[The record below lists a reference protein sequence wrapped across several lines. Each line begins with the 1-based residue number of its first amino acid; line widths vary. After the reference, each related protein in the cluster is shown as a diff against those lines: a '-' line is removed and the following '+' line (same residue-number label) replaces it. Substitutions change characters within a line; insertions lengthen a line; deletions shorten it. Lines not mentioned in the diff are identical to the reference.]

1 MPFAVYVL
9 GLAVFAQG
17 TSEFMLSGLL
27 SGIAADLD
35 VSLSAAGLLT
45 SAFAVG
51 MVVGAPLM
59 ALFSRAW
66 PRRRALLLFLAVF
79 VAVHAVGALTSS
91 YGVLLATRF
100 VGALANAG
108 FWAVALS
115 TAVAMVPGRLKGR
128 AAAVVVGG
136 VTIACV
142 VGVPAGA
149 VLGEQWGWRS
159 AFWAVAIV
167 SLPAFAAVLRA
178 IPGDRGG
185 RGDRPRRGCVE
196 GDAAAVPGPASG
208 SVPGSASGSVP
219 GAASGS
225 VPGPASA
232 SVPGP
237 ALVSVRDELRV
248 LTGPRLRPVL
258 LTMALVQGATFCTFS
273 YLEPL
278 LTRETGLGAGWV
290 PAALALFGAGAF
302 AGVTL
307 AGRYADARPLAVVA
321 TGMAGLTAGWSAL
334 ALTAGSP
341 VLALAL
347 VPLLGLL
354 AFGTGTALIT
364 RVLGLATGAST
375 LAGAFSTA
383 AFNLGAT
390 LGPWAGGLAL
400 DAGFGYRAP
409 VAVSAL
415 LMVAALLVAATT
427 AKSRRSRAGERRLSA
442 VNRCARGRR
451 GSRGERPGTRW

>member
-27 SGIAADLD
+27 SGIAADLG

-59 ALFSRAW
+59 ALFSRTW

-79 VAVHAVGALTSS
+79 VAVHAVGALTPG

-115 TAVAMVPGRLKGR
+115 AAVAMVPDRLKGR

-149 VLGEQWGWRS
+149 VLGERWGWRS

-167 SLPAFAAVLRA
+167 SLPAFVAVLRTV
-178 IPGDRGG
+178 PGGGGG
-185 RGDRPRRGCVE
+185 RGGADA
-196 GDAAAVPGPASG
+196 GDATVP
-208 SVPGSASGSVP
+208 
-219 GAASGS
+219 
-225 VPGPASA
+225 A
-232 SVPGP
+232 SVPVP
-237 ALVSVRDELRV
+237 APVSVRDELRV

-258 LTMALVQGATFCTFS
+258 LTMALVQGATFCAFS

-290 PAALALFGAGAF
+290 PVSLALFGAGAF
-302 AGVTL
+302 AGVTV
-307 AGRYADARPLAVVA
+307 AGRFADAHPVAVVA
-321 TGMAGLTAGWSAL
+321 TGMAALTVGWSAL

-341 VLALAL
+341 VLTL
-347 VPLLGLL
+347 VLIPLLGLL

-364 RVLGLATGAST
+364 RVLGLAPGAPT
-375 LAGAFSTA
+375 LAGAFSTT

-390 LGPWAGGLAL
+390 VGPWAGGLAL
-400 DAGFGYRAP
+400 DAGFGHRAP
-409 VAVSAL
+409 VGVSAA
-415 LMVAALLVAATT
+415 LMVLALLVAATT
-427 AKSRRSRAGERRLSA
+427 AKSRRPRAGERRLSA

-451 GSRGERPGTRW
+451 GSPGERPGTRL

>member
-27 SGIAADLD
+27 SGIAADLG

-79 VAVHAVGALTSS
+79 VAVHVAGALTPG

-115 TAVAMVPGRLKGR
+115 TAVAMVPDRLKGR

-149 VLGEQWGWRS
+149 VLGESWGWRS

-167 SLPAFAAVLRA
+167 SLPAFVAVLRTV
-178 IPGDRGG
+178 PGG
-185 RGDRPRRGCVE
+185 RGGTDG
-196 GDAAAVPGPASG
+196 
-208 SVPGSASGSVP
+208 
-219 GAASGS
+219 GAD
-225 VPGPASA
+225 P
-232 SVPGP
+232 
-237 ALVSVRDELRV
+237 VSVQDELRV

-258 LTMALVQGATFCTFS
+258 LTMALVQGATFCAFS

-290 PAALALFGAGAF
+290 PVSLALFGAGAF
-302 AGVTL
+302 AGVTV
-307 AGRYADARPLAVVA
+307 AGRFADAHPVAVVA
-321 TGMAGLTAGWSAL
+321 TGMAALTVGWSAL
-334 ALTAGSP
+334 ASTAGSP
-341 VLALAL
+341 VLTLAL
-347 VPLLGLL
+347 IPLLGLL

-364 RVLGLATGAST
+364 RVLGLAPGAPT
-375 LAGAFSTA
+375 LAGAFSTT

-390 LGPWAGGLAL
+390 VGPWAGGLAL

-409 VAVSAL
+409 VGVSAA
-415 LMVAALLVAATT
+415 LMVLALLVAATT

-451 GSRGERPGTRW
+451 GSPGEHPGTRL

>member
-27 SGIAADLD
+27 SGIAADLG

-51 MVVGAPLM
+51 MVVGAPVM
-59 ALFSRAW
+59 ALAGRTW

-115 TAVAMVPGRLKGR
+115 TAVAMVPDRLKGR

-136 VTIACV
+136 VTVACV

-149 VLGEQWGWRS
+149 VLGERWGWRS

-167 SLPAFAAVLRA
+167 SLPAFLAVLRS
-178 IPGDRGG
+178 IPGG
-185 RGDRPRRGCVE
+185 RGGT
-196 GDAAAVPGPASG
+196 DA
-208 SVPGSASGSVP
+208 
-219 GAASGS
+219 GAASF
-225 VPGPASA
+225 
-232 SVPGP
+232 
-237 ALVSVRDELRV
+237 SVRDELRV

-278 LTRETGLGAGWV
+278 LTRESGLSAGWV
-290 PAALALFGAGAF
+290 PVALALFGAGAF
-302 AGVTL
+302 AGVTV
-307 AGRYADARPLAVVA
+307 AGRYADAHPVAVVA
-321 TGMAGLTAGWSAL
+321 TGMAALTVGWSAL

-364 RVLGLATGAST
+364 QVLSLAPGAPT
-375 LAGAFSTA
+375 LAGASSTT

-390 LGPWAGGLAL
+390 VGPWAGGLAL
-400 DAGFGYRAP
+400 GAGFGYRAP
-409 VAVSAL
+409 VGVSAL

-427 AKSRRSRAGERRLSA
+427 AKSRRPRAGERRLS
-442 VNRCARGRR
+442 
-451 GSRGERPGTRW
+451 GTRL

>member
-27 SGIAADLD
+27 SGIAADLG

-79 VAVHAVGALTSS
+79 VAVHVAGALTPG

-115 TAVAMVPGRLKGR
+115 TAVAMVPDRLKGR

-149 VLGEQWGWRS
+149 VLGESWGWRS

-167 SLPAFAAVLRA
+167 SLPAFVAVLRTV
-178 IPGDRGG
+178 PGG
-185 RGDRPRRGCVE
+185 RGGTDV
-196 GDAAAVPGPASG
+196 
-208 SVPGSASGSVP
+208 
-219 GAASGS
+219 GAD
-225 VPGPASA
+225 P
-232 SVPGP
+232 
-237 ALVSVRDELRV
+237 VSVRDELRV

-258 LTMALVQGATFCTFS
+258 LTMALVQGATFCAFS

-290 PAALALFGAGAF
+290 PVSLALFGAGAF
-302 AGVTL
+302 AGVTV
-307 AGRYADARPLAVVA
+307 AGRFADAHPVAVVA
-321 TGMAGLTAGWSAL
+321 TGMAALTVGWSAL
-334 ALTAGSP
+334 ASAAGSP
-341 VLALAL
+341 VLTLAL
-347 VPLLGLL
+347 IPLLGLL

-364 RVLGLATGAST
+364 RVLGLAPGAPT
-375 LAGAFSTA
+375 LAGAFSTT

-390 LGPWAGGLAL
+390 VGPWAGGLAL

-409 VAVSAL
+409 VGVSAA
-415 LMVAALLVAATT
+415 LMVLALLVAATT
-427 AKSRRSRAGERRLSA
+427 AKSRRPRAGERRLSA

-451 GSRGERPGTRW
+451 GSPGERPGTRL

>member
-51 MVVGAPLM
+51 MVLGAPVM
-59 ALFSRAW
+59 ALAGRTW

-79 VAVHAVGALTSS
+79 VAAHAVGALTPG

-115 TAVAMVPGRLKGR
+115 TAVAMVPDRLKGR
-128 AAAVVVGG
+128 ATAVVVGG

-149 VLGEQWGWRS
+149 VLGERWGWRS

-167 SLPAFAAVLRA
+167 SLPAFLAVLRSV
-178 IPGDRGG
+178 PSGRGG
-185 RGDRPRRGCVE
+185 TDV
-196 GDAAAVPGPASG
+196 
-208 SVPGSASGSVP
+208 
-219 GAASGS
+219 GAD
-225 VPGPASA
+225 P
-232 SVPGP
+232 
-237 ALVSVRDELRV
+237 VSVRDELRV

-290 PAALALFGAGAF
+290 PVALALFGAGAF
-302 AGVTL
+302 AGVTA
-307 AGRYADARPLAVVA
+307 AGRYADAHPVAVVA
-321 TGMAGLTAGWSAL
+321 TGMAALTVGWSAL

-364 RVLGLATGAST
+364 RVLGLAPEAPT
-375 LAGAFSTA
+375 LAGAFSTT

-390 LGPWAGGLAL
+390 VGPWAGGLAL
-400 DAGFGYRAP
+400 DAGFGHRAP
-409 VAVSAL
+409 VGVSAL
-415 LMVAALLVAATT
+415 LMAAALLVAATT
-427 AKSRRSRAGERRLSA
+427 AKSRRPRAGERRLSA
-442 VNRCARGRR
+442 VNRSARRRR
-451 GSRGERPGTRW
+451 GSPGEHPGTRL

>member
-27 SGIAADLD
+27 SGIAADLG
-35 VSLSAAGLLT
+35 VSFSAAGLLT

-79 VAVHAVGALTSS
+79 VAVHVVGALTPG

-115 TAVAMVPGRLKGR
+115 TAVAMVPDRLKGR

-149 VLGEQWGWRS
+149 VLGESWGWRS

-167 SLPAFAAVLRA
+167 SLPAFVAVLRTV
-178 IPGDRGG
+178 PGG
-185 RGDRPRRGCVE
+185 RGGTDV
-196 GDAAAVPGPASG
+196 DADP
-208 SVPGSASGSVP
+208 
-219 GAASGS
+219 
-225 VPGPASA
+225 
-232 SVPGP
+232 
-237 ALVSVRDELRV
+237 VSVRDEVRV

-258 LTMALVQGATFCTFS
+258 LTMALVQGATFCAFS

-278 LTRETGLGAGWV
+278 LTRETGLGAGLV
-290 PAALALFGAGAF
+290 PVSLALFGAGAF
-302 AGVTL
+302 AGVTV
-307 AGRYADARPLAVVA
+307 AGRFADDHPVAVVA
-321 TGMAGLTAGWSAL
+321 TGLAALTAGWSAL

-341 VLALAL
+341 VLTLAL
-347 VPLLGLL
+347 IPLLGLL

-364 RVLGLATGAST
+364 RVLGLAPGAPT
-375 LAGAFSTA
+375 LAGAFSTT

-390 LGPWAGGLAL
+390 VGPWAGGLAL

-409 VAVSAL
+409 VGVSAA
-415 LMVAALLVAATT
+415 LMVLALLVAATT
-427 AKSRRSRAGERRLSA
+427 AKSRRPRAGERRLSA

-451 GSRGERPGTRW
+451 GSPGERPGTRL

>member
-27 SGIAADLD
+27 SGIAADLG

-79 VAVHAVGALTSS
+79 VAVHVVGALTPG

-115 TAVAMVPGRLKGR
+115 TAVAMVPDRLKGR

-149 VLGEQWGWRS
+149 VLGESWGWRS

-167 SLPAFAAVLRA
+167 SLPAFVAVLRTV
-178 IPGDRGG
+178 PGG
-185 RGDRPRRGCVE
+185 RGGTDV
-196 GDAAAVPGPASG
+196 DADP
-208 SVPGSASGSVP
+208 
-219 GAASGS
+219 
-225 VPGPASA
+225 
-232 SVPGP
+232 
-237 ALVSVRDELRV
+237 VSVREEVRV

-258 LTMALVQGATFCTFS
+258 LTMALVQGATFCAFS

-290 PAALALFGAGAF
+290 PVSLALFGAGAF
-302 AGVTL
+302 AGVTV
-307 AGRYADARPLAVVA
+307 AGRFADARPVAVVA
-321 TGMAGLTAGWSAL
+321 TGLAALTVGWSAL

-341 VLALAL
+341 VLTLAL
-347 VPLLGLL
+347 IPLLGLL

-364 RVLGLATGAST
+364 RVLGLAPGAPT
-375 LAGAFSTA
+375 LAGAFSTT

-390 LGPWAGGLAL
+390 VGPWAGGLAL

-409 VAVSAL
+409 LGVSAA
-415 LMVAALLVAATT
+415 LMVLALLVAATT
-427 AKSRRSRAGERRLSA
+427 AKSRRPRAGERRLSA

-451 GSRGERPGTRW
+451 GSPGERPGTRL

>member
-51 MVVGAPLM
+51 MVLGAPVM
-59 ALFSRAW
+59 ALAGRTW

-79 VAVHAVGALTSS
+79 VAAHAVGALTPG

-115 TAVAMVPGRLKGR
+115 TAVAMVPDRLKGR
-128 AAAVVVGG
+128 ATAVVVGG

-149 VLGEQWGWRS
+149 VLGERWGWRS

-167 SLPAFAAVLRA
+167 SLPAFLAVLRSV
-178 IPGDRGG
+178 PGG
-185 RGDRPRRGCVE
+185 RGGTDV
-196 GDAAAVPGPASG
+196 
-208 SVPGSASGSVP
+208 
-219 GAASGS
+219 GAD
-225 VPGPASA
+225 P
-232 SVPGP
+232 
-237 ALVSVRDELRV
+237 VSVRDELRV

-290 PAALALFGAGAF
+290 PVALALFGAGAF
-302 AGVTL
+302 AGVTA
-307 AGRYADARPLAVVA
+307 AGRYADAHPVAVVA
-321 TGMAGLTAGWSAL
+321 TGMAALTVGWSAL

-364 RVLGLATGAST
+364 RVLGLAPEAPT
-375 LAGAFSTA
+375 LAGAFSTT

-390 LGPWAGGLAL
+390 VGPWAGGLAL
-400 DAGFGYRAP
+400 DAGFGHRAP
-409 VAVSAL
+409 VGVSAL
-415 LMVAALLVAATT
+415 LMAAALLVAATT
-427 AKSRRSRAGERRLSA
+427 AKSRRPRAGERRLSA
-442 VNRCARGRR
+442 VNRSARRRR
-451 GSRGERPGTRW
+451 GSPGEHPGTRL

>member
-27 SGIAADLD
+27 TGIAADLD

-149 VLGEQWGWRS
+149 VLGERWGWRS

-185 RGDRPRRGCVE
+185 RRGRPRRDCVE

-208 SVPGSASGSVP
+208 SVPGA
-219 GAASGS
+219 
-225 VPGPASA
+225 VPGPVPA

-237 ALVSVRDELRV
+237 GLVSVRDELRV

-364 RVLGLATGAST
+364 RVLGLATGAPT

-409 VAVSAL
+409 VGVSAA
-415 LMVAALLVAATT
+415 LMALALLVAATT

-451 GSRGERPGTRW
+451 GSPGERPGTRW

>member
-27 SGIAADLD
+27 SGIAADLG

-66 PRRRALLLFLAVF
+66 PRRRALLLFLALF
-79 VAVHAVGALTSS
+79 VAAHAVGALTPG

-115 TAVAMVPGRLKGR
+115 TAVAMVPDRLKGR

-149 VLGEQWGWRS
+149 VLGERWGWRS

-167 SLPAFAAVLRA
+167 SLPAFLAVLRTV
-178 IPGDRGG
+178 PGG
-185 RGDRPRRGCVE
+185 RGGTDV
-196 GDAAAVPGPASG
+196 
-208 SVPGSASGSVP
+208 
-219 GAASGS
+219 GAD
-225 VPGPASA
+225 P
-232 SVPGP
+232 
-237 ALVSVRDELRV
+237 VSVRDELRV

-258 LTMALVQGATFCTFS
+258 LTMALVQGATFCAFS

-278 LTRETGLGAGWV
+278 LTRETGLDAEWV
-290 PAALALFGAGAF
+290 PVSLALFGAGAF
-302 AGVTL
+302 AGVTV
-307 AGRYADARPLAVVA
+307 AGRFADAHPVAVVA
-321 TGMAGLTAGWSAL
+321 TGMAALTVGWSAL

-341 VLALAL
+341 VLTLAL
-347 VPLLGLL
+347 IPLLGLL

-364 RVLGLATGAST
+364 RVLGLAPGAPT
-375 LAGAFSTA
+375 LSGAFSTT

-390 LGPWAGGLAL
+390 VGPWAGGLAL

-409 VAVSAL
+409 VGVSAA
-415 LMVAALLVAATT
+415 LMVLALLVASTT

-451 GSRGERPGTRW
+451 GSPGERPGTRL

>member
-27 SGIAADLD
+27 SGIAADLG

-208 SVPGSASGSVP
+208 SVPG
-219 GAASGS
+219 AASGS
-225 VPGPASA
+225 VPGPVPA

-364 RVLGLATGAST
+364 RVLGLATGAPT

-451 GSRGERPGTRW
+451 GSPGERPGTRW

>member
-79 VAVHAVGALTSS
+79 VAVHAVGALTPG
-91 YGVLLATRF
+91 YGVLLASRF

-115 TAVAMVPGRLKGR
+115 TAVAMVPDRLKGR
-128 AAAVVVGG
+128 ATAVVVGG
-136 VTIACV
+136 VTVACV

-149 VLGEQWGWRS
+149 LLGERWGWRS

-167 SLPAFAAVLRA
+167 SLPAFLAVLRT
-178 IPGDRGG
+178 IPGG
-185 RGDRPRRGCVE
+185 RGDRRARG
-196 GDAAAVPGPASG
+196 GTDAGTAPVSEATPASKAT
-208 SVPGSASGSVP
+208 PAP
-219 GAASGS
+219 EAAS
-225 VPGPASA
+225 
-232 SVPGP
+232 
-237 ALVSVRDELRV
+237 VSVRDELRV
-248 LTGPRLRPVL
+248 LTGPRLRRVL

-290 PAALALFGAGAF
+290 PVALTLFGAGAF
-302 AGVTL
+302 AGVTV
-307 AGRYADARPLAVVA
+307 AGRFADARPVAVVA
-321 TGMAGLTAGWSAL
+321 TGMAALAVGWAAL
-334 ALTAGSP
+334 ALAAGSP
-341 VLALAL
+341 VLTLAL

-364 RVLGLATGAST
+364 RVLGLAPGAPT
-375 LAGAFSTA
+375 LAGAFSTT

-390 LGPWAGGLAL
+390 VGPWAGGLAL
-400 DAGFGYRAP
+400 DAGFGHRAP
-409 VAVSAL
+409 AGVSAL

-427 AKSRRSRAGERRLSA
+427 AKSRRPRAGERRLSA
-442 VNRCARGRR
+442 VNRGARGR
-451 GSRGERPGTRW
+451 W

>member
-1 MPFAVYVL
+1 MPIAVYVL

-51 MVVGAPLM
+51 MVVGAPVM
-59 ALFSRAW
+59 ALSSRTW

-79 VAVHAVGALTSS
+79 VAVHAAGALTPG

-115 TAVAMVPGRLKGR
+115 TAVAMVPDRLKGR

-136 VTIACV
+136 VTVACV

-149 VLGEQWGWRS
+149 VLGERWGWRS

-167 SLPAFAAVLRA
+167 SLPAFLAVWRSV
-178 IPGDRGG
+178 PGGGG
-185 RGDRPRRGCVE
+185 RGATAG
-196 GDAAAVPGPASG
+196 GAASVSAPAPVPGPA
-208 SVPGSASGSVP
+208 P
-219 GAASGS
+219 
-225 VPGPASA
+225 
-232 SVPGP
+232 
-237 ALVSVRDELRV
+237 VSVRDELRV
-248 LTGPRLRPVL
+248 LFGPRLRPVL

-290 PAALALFGAGAF
+290 PVALALFGAGAF
-302 AGVTL
+302 AGVTA
-307 AGRYADARPLAVVA
+307 AGRYADAHPVAVVA
-321 TGMAGLTAGWSAL
+321 TGMAALTVGWSAL

-364 RVLGLATGAST
+364 RVLGLAPEAPT
-375 LAGAFSTA
+375 LAGAFSTT

-390 LGPWAGGLAL
+390 VGPWAGGLAL
-400 DAGFGYRAP
+400 DAGFGHRAP
-409 VAVSAL
+409 VGVSAL
-415 LMVAALLVAATT
+415 LMVVALLVAAAT
-427 AKSRRSRAGERRLSA
+427 AKSRRPRAGERRLSA
-442 VNRCARGRR
+442 VNRSARGRR
-451 GSRGERPGTRW
+451 GSPGEHPGTRL

>member
-27 SGIAADLD
+27 SGIAADLG
-35 VSLSAAGLLT
+35 VPLSAAGLLT

-79 VAVHAVGALTSS
+79 VAVHVVGALTPG

-115 TAVAMVPGRLKGR
+115 TAVAMVPDRLKGR

-149 VLGEQWGWRS
+149 VLGESWGWRS

-167 SLPAFAAVLRA
+167 SLPAFVAVLRTV
-178 IPGDRGG
+178 PGG
-185 RGDRPRRGCVE
+185 RGGTDV
-196 GDAAAVPGPASG
+196 DADP
-208 SVPGSASGSVP
+208 
-219 GAASGS
+219 
-225 VPGPASA
+225 
-232 SVPGP
+232 
-237 ALVSVRDELRV
+237 VSVRDEVRV

-258 LTMALVQGATFCTFS
+258 LTMALVQGATFCAFS

-290 PAALALFGAGAF
+290 PVSLALFGAGAF
-302 AGVTL
+302 AGVTV
-307 AGRYADARPLAVVA
+307 AGRFADAHPVAVVA
-321 TGMAGLTAGWSAL
+321 TGLVALTAGWSAL

-341 VLALAL
+341 VLTLVL

-364 RVLGLATGAST
+364 RVLGLAPGAPT
-375 LAGAFSTA
+375 LAGAFSTT

-390 LGPWAGGLAL
+390 VGPWAGGLAL

-409 VAVSAL
+409 VGVSAAL
-415 LMVAALLVAATT
+415 TALALLVAATT
-427 AKSRRSRAGERRLSA
+427 AKSRRPRAGERRLSA

-451 GSRGERPGTRW
+451 GSPGERPGTRL

>member
-59 ALFSRAW
+59 ALAGRTW

-79 VAVHAVGALTSS
+79 VAVHVAGALTPS

-108 FWAVALS
+108 FWAVALT
-115 TAVAMVPGRLKGR
+115 TAVAMVPDRLKGR
-128 AAAVVVGG
+128 ATAVVVGG

-149 VLGEQWGWRS
+149 VLGERWGWRS

-167 SLPAFAAVLRA
+167 SLPAFLAVLRS
-178 IPGDRGG
+178 IPGGRGG
-185 RGDRPRRGCVE
+185 RDGTGV
-196 GDAAAVPGPASG
+196 
-208 SVPGSASGSVP
+208 
-219 GAASGS
+219 GAAP
-225 VPGPASA
+225 VPA
-232 SVPGP
+232 SVP
-237 ALVSVRDELRV
+237 VRDELRA
-248 LTGPRLRPVL
+248 LTGPLLRAVL

-278 LTRETGLGAGWV
+278 LTRETGLGEGWV
-290 PAALALFGAGAF
+290 PVSLALFGAGSF
-302 AGVTL
+302 AGVSL
-307 AGRYADARPLAVVA
+307 AGRFADARPVAVVA
-321 TGMAGLTAGWSAL
+321 TGMAALALGWAAL

-341 VLALAL
+341 VAALVL
-347 VPLLGLL
+347 VPLLGLF

-364 RVLGLATGAST
+364 RVLGLAPGAPT
-375 LAGAFSTA
+375 LAGAFSTT

-409 VAVSAL
+409 VWVSAL
-415 LMVAALLVAATT
+415 LMVLALFVAATT
-427 AKSRRSRAGERRLSA
+427 TAKGRRPRAGERRPSA
-442 VNRCARGRR
+442 VHRSAQGRH
-451 GSRGERPGTRW
+451 GSPGEHPGTRL

>member
-27 SGIAADLD
+27 SGIAADLG

-79 VAVHAVGALTSS
+79 VAVHVVGALTPG

-115 TAVAMVPGRLKGR
+115 TAVAMVPDRLKGR

-149 VLGEQWGWRS
+149 VLGESWGWRS

-167 SLPAFAAVLRA
+167 SLPAFVAVLRTV
-178 IPGDRGG
+178 PGG
-185 RGDRPRRGCVE
+185 RGGTDV
-196 GDAAAVPGPASG
+196 DADP
-208 SVPGSASGSVP
+208 
-219 GAASGS
+219 
-225 VPGPASA
+225 
-232 SVPGP
+232 
-237 ALVSVRDELRV
+237 VSVRDEVRV

-258 LTMALVQGATFCTFS
+258 LTMALVQGATFCAFS

-290 PAALALFGAGAF
+290 PVSLALFGAGAF
-302 AGVTL
+302 AGVTV
-307 AGRYADARPLAVVA
+307 AGRFADDHPVAVVA
-321 TGMAGLTAGWSAL
+321 TGLAALTAGWSAL

-341 VLALAL
+341 VLTLAL
-347 VPLLGLL
+347 IPLLGLL

-364 RVLGLATGAST
+364 RVLGLAPGAPT
-375 LAGAFSTA
+375 LAGAFSTT

-390 LGPWAGGLAL
+390 VGPWAGGLAL

-409 VAVSAL
+409 VGVSAA
-415 LMVAALLVAATT
+415 LMVLALLVAATT
-427 AKSRRSRAGERRLSA
+427 AKSRRPRAGERRLSA

-451 GSRGERPGTRW
+451 GSPGERPGTRL

>member
-27 SGIAADLD
+27 SGIAADLG

-51 MVVGAPLM
+51 MVVGAPVM
-59 ALFSRAW
+59 ALAGRTW

-79 VAVHAVGALTSS
+79 VAVHAVGALTPS

-115 TAVAMVPGRLKGR
+115 TAVAMVPDRLKGR

-136 VTIACV
+136 VTVACV

-149 VLGEQWGWRS
+149 VLGERWGWRS

-167 SLPAFAAVLRA
+167 SLPAFLAVLRS
-178 IPGDRGG
+178 IPGG
-185 RGDRPRRGCVE
+185 R
-196 GDAAAVPGPASG
+196 
-208 SVPGSASGSVP
+208 SATDE
-219 GAASGS
+219 GAAS
-225 VPGPASA
+225 
-232 SVPGP
+232 
-237 ALVSVRDELRV
+237 VSVRDELRV

-278 LTRETGLGAGWV
+278 LTRESGLGAGWV
-290 PAALALFGAGAF
+290 PVALALFGAGAF
-302 AGVTL
+302 AGVTV
-307 AGRYADARPLAVVA
+307 AGRYADAHPVAVVA
-321 TGMAGLTAGWSAL
+321 TGMAALTVGWSAL

-364 RVLGLATGAST
+364 RVLSLAPGAPT
-375 LAGAFSTA
+375 LAGASSTT

-390 LGPWAGGLAL
+390 VGPWAGGLAL
-400 DAGFGYRAP
+400 GAGFGYRAP
-409 VAVSAL
+409 VGVSAL
-415 LMVAALLVAATT
+415 LMVAAVLVTATT
-427 AKSRRSRAGERRLSA
+427 AKSRRPRAGERRLS
-442 VNRCARGRR
+442 
-451 GSRGERPGTRW
+451 GTRL

>member
-27 SGIAADLD
+27 SGIAADLG

-79 VAVHAVGALTSS
+79 VAVHVVGALTPG

-115 TAVAMVPGRLKGR
+115 TAVAMVPDRLKSR

-149 VLGEQWGWRS
+149 VLGESWGWRS

-167 SLPAFAAVLRA
+167 SLPAFVAVLRTV
-178 IPGDRGG
+178 PGG
-185 RGDRPRRGCVE
+185 RGGTY
-196 GDAAAVPGPASG
+196 G
-208 SVPGSASGSVP
+208 
-219 GAASGS
+219 GAD
-225 VPGPASA
+225 P
-232 SVPGP
+232 
-237 ALVSVRDELRV
+237 VSVREELRV

-258 LTMALVQGATFCTFS
+258 LTMALVQGATFCAFS

-290 PAALALFGAGAF
+290 PVSLALFGAGAF
-302 AGVTL
+302 AGVTV
-307 AGRYADARPLAVVA
+307 AGRFADGHPVAVVA
-321 TGMAGLTAGWSAL
+321 TGLAALTVGWSAL

-341 VLALAL
+341 VLTLGL
-347 VPLLGLL
+347 IPLLGLL

-364 RVLGLATGAST
+364 RVLGLAPGAPT
-375 LAGAFSTA
+375 LAGAFSTT

-390 LGPWAGGLAL
+390 VGPWAGGLAL

-409 VAVSAL
+409 VGVSAA
-415 LMVAALLVAATT
+415 LMVLALLVAATT
-427 AKSRRSRAGERRLSA
+427 AKSRRPRAGERRLSA

-451 GSRGERPGTRW
+451 GSPGERPGTRL

>member
-27 SGIAADLD
+27 SGIAADLG

-79 VAVHAVGALTSS
+79 VTVHVAGALTPG

-115 TAVAMVPGRLKGR
+115 TAVAMVPDRLKGR

-149 VLGEQWGWRS
+149 VLGESWGWRS

-167 SLPAFAAVLRA
+167 SLPAFVAVLRTV
-178 IPGDRGG
+178 PGG
-185 RGDRPRRGCVE
+185 RGGTDG
-196 GDAAAVPGPASG
+196 
-208 SVPGSASGSVP
+208 
-219 GAASGS
+219 GAD
-225 VPGPASA
+225 P
-232 SVPGP
+232 
-237 ALVSVRDELRV
+237 VSVRDELRV

-258 LTMALVQGATFCTFS
+258 LTMALVQGATFCAFS

-290 PAALALFGAGAF
+290 PVSLALFGAGAF
-302 AGVTL
+302 AGVTV
-307 AGRYADARPLAVVA
+307 AGRFADAHPVAVVA
-321 TGMAGLTAGWSAL
+321 TGMAALTVGWSAL
-334 ALTAGSP
+334 ASTAGSP
-341 VLALAL
+341 VLTLAL
-347 VPLLGLL
+347 IPLLGLL

-364 RVLGLATGAST
+364 RVLGLAPGAPT
-375 LAGAFSTA
+375 LAGAFSTT

-390 LGPWAGGLAL
+390 VGPWAGGLAL

-409 VAVSAL
+409 VGVSAA
-415 LMVAALLVAATT
+415 LMVLALLVAATT

-451 GSRGERPGTRW
+451 GSPGEHPGTRL

>member
-79 VAVHAVGALTSS
+79 VAVHAVGALTPG
-91 YGVLLATRF
+91 YGVLLASRF

-115 TAVAMVPGRLKGR
+115 TAVAMVPDRLKGR
-128 AAAVVVGG
+128 ATAVVVGG
-136 VTIACV
+136 VTVACV
-142 VGVPAGA
+142 VGVPVGA
-149 VLGEQWGWRS
+149 VLGERWGWRS

-167 SLPAFAAVLRA
+167 SLPAFLAVLRT
-178 IPGDRGG
+178 IPGG
-185 RGDRPRRGCVE
+185 RGDRPARG
-196 GDAAAVPGPASG
+196 GTDAGTAPVSEATPA
-208 SVPGSASGSVP
+208 PE
-219 GAASGS
+219 AAS
-225 VPGPASA
+225 
-232 SVPGP
+232 
-237 ALVSVRDELRV
+237 VSVRDELRV
-248 LTGPRLRPVL
+248 LTGPRLRRVL

-290 PAALALFGAGAF
+290 PVALALFGAGAF
-302 AGVTL
+302 AGVTV
-307 AGRYADARPLAVVA
+307 AGRFADARPVAVVA
-321 TGMAGLTAGWSAL
+321 TGMAALAVGWAAL
-334 ALTAGSP
+334 ALAAGSP
-341 VLALAL
+341 VLTLAL

-364 RVLGLATGAST
+364 RVLGLAPGAPT
-375 LAGAFSTA
+375 LAGAFSTT

-390 LGPWAGGLAL
+390 VGPWAGGLAL
-400 DAGFGYRAP
+400 DAGFGHRAP
-409 VAVSAL
+409 AGVSAL

-427 AKSRRSRAGERRLSA
+427 AKSRRPRAGERRLSA
-442 VNRCARGRR
+442 VNRGARGR
-451 GSRGERPGTRW
+451 W

>member
-27 SGIAADLD
+27 SGIAADLG

-51 MVVGAPLM
+51 MVVGAPVM
-59 ALFSRAW
+59 ALAGRTW

-79 VAVHAVGALTSS
+79 VAVHAVGALTPS

-115 TAVAMVPGRLKGR
+115 TAVAMVPDRLKGR

-136 VTIACV
+136 VTVACV

-149 VLGEQWGWRS
+149 VLGERWGWRS

-167 SLPAFAAVLRA
+167 SLPAFLAVLRS
-178 IPGDRGG
+178 IPGG
-185 RGDRPRRGCVE
+185 RGGT
-196 GDAAAVPGPASG
+196 DA
-208 SVPGSASGSVP
+208 
-219 GAASGS
+219 GAAS
-225 VPGPASA
+225 
-232 SVPGP
+232 
-237 ALVSVRDELRV
+237 VSVRDELRV

-278 LTRETGLGAGWV
+278 LTRESGLSAGWV
-290 PAALALFGAGAF
+290 PVALALFGAGAF

-307 AGRYADARPLAVVA
+307 AGRYADAHPVAVVA
-321 TGMAGLTAGWSAL
+321 TGMAALTVGWSAL

-341 VLALAL
+341 VLALFL

-364 RVLGLATGAST
+364 RVLGLAPGAPT
-375 LAGAFSTA
+375 LAGASSTT

-390 LGPWAGGLAL
+390 VGPWAGGLAL
-400 DAGFGYRAP
+400 GAGFGYRAP
-409 VAVSAL
+409 VGVSAL
-415 LMVAALLVAATT
+415 LMVAAVLVAATT
-427 AKSRRSRAGERRLSA
+427 AKSRRPRAGERRLS
-442 VNRCARGRR
+442 
-451 GSRGERPGTRW
+451 GTRL

>member
-27 SGIAADLD
+27 SGIAADLG

-185 RGDRPRRGCVE
+185 RGDRPRRGCAE

-208 SVPGSASGSVP
+208 SVPGAASGSVP

-364 RVLGLATGAST
+364 RVLGLATGAPT

>member
-27 SGIAADLD
+27 SGIAADLG

-79 VAVHAVGALTSS
+79 VAVHVVGALTPG

-115 TAVAMVPGRLKGR
+115 TAVAMVPDRLKGR

-149 VLGEQWGWRS
+149 VLGESWGWRS

-167 SLPAFAAVLRA
+167 SLPAFVAVLRTV
-178 IPGDRGG
+178 PGG
-185 RGDRPRRGCVE
+185 RGGTDV
-196 GDAAAVPGPASG
+196 DADP
-208 SVPGSASGSVP
+208 
-219 GAASGS
+219 
-225 VPGPASA
+225 
-232 SVPGP
+232 
-237 ALVSVRDELRV
+237 VSVREEVRV

-258 LTMALVQGATFCTFS
+258 LTMALVQGATFCAFS

-290 PAALALFGAGAF
+290 PVSLALFGAGAF
-302 AGVTL
+302 AGVTV
-307 AGRYADARPLAVVA
+307 AGRFADARPVAVVA
-321 TGMAGLTAGWSAL
+321 TGLAALTVGWSAL

-341 VLALAL
+341 VLTLAL
-347 VPLLGLL
+347 IPLLGLL

-364 RVLGLATGAST
+364 RVLGLAPGAPT
-375 LAGAFSTA
+375 LAGAFSTT

-390 LGPWAGGLAL
+390 VGPWAGGLAL

-409 VAVSAL
+409 VGVSAA
-415 LMVAALLVAATT
+415 LMVLALLVAATT
-427 AKSRRSRAGERRLSA
+427 AKSRRPRAGERRLSA

-451 GSRGERPGTRW
+451 GSPGERPGTRL